1 MKGKQ
6 GRQNKA
12 ASVTRAEKQAM
23 AQTLA
28 LLDRGVHE
36 RAAGCTKEK
45 LDMVRQALTMRNVPR
60 PGPPPDLV
68 LALRDAIAEDAV
80 LIECCN
86 LCFIGQHGSRNCDCC
101 HRLSRLEA
109 APADKTTM
117 PNMMPTEAEF
127 VRDAENWAAMAD
139 EAWLALCR
147 VAVRIVPTLPA
158 DASGKRHVASQQA
171 VDAVKSLSASL
182 ADQSKKQFACAL
194 PLLALP
200 ASHTLI
206 AARLLGSLALTEK
219 SSR

>member
-1 MKGKQ
+1 MVKVPLPKARPVAGAASSSKPAGAKMKGKQ

-86 LCFIGQHGSRNCDCC
+86 LGFIGQHGSRNCEDWTR
-101 HRLSRLEA
+101 H
-109 APADKTTM
+109 
-117 PNMMPTEAEF
+117 F
-127 VRDAENWAAMAD
+127 V
-139 EAWLALCR
+139 
-147 VAVRIVPTLPA
+147 
-158 DASGKRHVASQQA
+158 
-171 VDAVKSLSASL
+171 
-182 ADQSKKQFACAL
+182 
-194 PLLALP
+194 
-200 ASHTLI
+200 
-206 AARLLGSLALTEK
+206 
-219 SSR
+219 